1 MFNSIKLKLFTWFL
15 VIFSFILTGLGVFLY
30 FELKNFVMAQV
41 DHQLNASLQT
51 IADVMLIEE
60 SHGQLQMELWEL
72 ANVQRGEYAEKL
84 SGHYYQITSPTG
96 EVLSRSPSLWL
107 ANITLPIAKGSE
119 VSHFETI
126 TGPKNIP
133 LRITSQTM
141 NFSLGPL
148 TLQMG
153 DALDDTSEI
162 LENFRNIIIF
172 TLPVVS
178 IIAGFGG
185 LLITS
190 KTLRPLKTFSSKIGQ
205 ITEENLSDR
214 VDENGLDN
222 ELQPLAVSFNKML
235 GRIEEAFARQRQ
247 FLSDASHELR
257 TPTSIIK
264 SYCDVTLGKERT
276 AADYRNALSK
286 VGDSVNRMCDLIN
299 RILVISR
306 LDTTTMQIRPA
317 RVNLNLILKDVIKL
331 LDATA
336 ANKETTINFTEKSV
350 IVNCDREAIT
360 EVLTNLTENAIKY
373 NKQGGS
379 INIDISEDN
388 NWVITTVE
396 DTGIGI
402 PSEEIPKIFD
412 RFYRVDTSR
421 GQTTGSG
428 LGLAIVKGIIEAHGG
443 KIEVESAVGKGS
455 TFRVYLPK

>member
-1 MFNSIKLKLFTWFL
+1 MFNSIKLKLFTWIL
-15 VIFSFILTGLGVFLY
+15 IIFSFILTGLGIFLY
-30 FELKNFVMAQV
+30 FELKDFVMIQV
-41 DHQLNASLQT
+41 DHQLYASLQT

-72 ANVQRGEYAEKL
+72 ANVKRGEYAEKL

-107 ANITLPIAKGSE
+107 ANVTLPIAKGSE

-126 TGPKNIP
+126 NGPKNIP
-133 LRITSQTM
+133 LRITYQTM

-153 DALDDTSEI
+153 DALDDTYEI

-172 TLPVVS
+172 TLPVVF

-190 KTLRPLKTFSSKIGQ
+190 RTLRPLKTFSSKIGQ
-205 ITEENLSDR
+205 ITEKNLGDR
-214 VDENGLDN
+214 VDESGLDN
-222 ELQPLAVSFNKML
+222 ELQPLAISFNKML

-264 SYCDVTLGKERT
+264 SYCDVTLNKERT
-276 AADYRNALSK
+276 APDYRNALSK
-286 VGDSVNRMCDLIN
+286 IGDSVNRMCDLIN

-306 LDTTTMQIRPA
+306 LDTKTMQIRPA

-331 LDATA
+331 LEATA
-336 ANKETTINFTEKSV
+336 ANKETTINLTDKDV
-350 IVNCDREAIT
+350 IVSCDREAIT

-402 PSEEIPKIFD
+402 PSEEIPRIFD

-428 LGLAIVKGIIEAHGG
+428 LGLAIVKEIIEAHGG
-443 KIEVESAVGKGS
+443 KIEVNSAVGKGS